1 MGRGYISH
9 MLIIFSGATCVTLS
23 TEFKT
28 VCLSEPALRTVLEC
42 IHDLRGDYHEK
53 TNKNYRFA
61 AYKQFIWWVYGKL
74 GRGVRK
80 RIPSCVMWA
89 IREIY
94 PSGDGKYVPYAER
107 S

>member
-1 MGRGYISH
+1 M
-9 MLIIFSGATCVTLS
+9 
-23 TEFKT
+23 
-28 VCLSEPALRTVLEC
+28 CLSEPVLRTVLEC

-53 TNKNYRFA
+53 KNNNFRFA

-89 IREIY
+89 IRETY
-94 PSGDGKYVPYAER
+94 PSGDGEYVPYAER
-107 S
+107 DLDDAAVKYIMNINTQN